1 MEIKLDFIIDTL
13 QKKTGLDLRKR
24 TQIREY
30 FLTRAIYYKLARE
43 YTFHSLSKIGAEVG
57 KDHATVLH
65 GIKKFDLEMK
75 KYYPELYD
83 LYTNFKL
90 RYPVEL
96 FNNDDDIPAPEE
108 LSAIVE
114 RINNMDNQIKQRD
127 AEVKRLNLEIDLMKH
142 NGEDKRSDIV
152 KLVSEISEDQLPLF
166 MERVTAMVRMMNT
179 TTA

>member
-13 QKKTGLDLRKR
+13 QNKTGLNIRKR

-75 KYYPELYD
+75 KYYPELYE

-108 LSAIVE
+108 LTAIVE
-114 RINNMDNQIKQRD
+114 RINSMDNQIRERD
-127 AEVKRLNLEIDLMKH
+127 NEIKRLNLEIDLMKH

>member
-13 QKKTGLDLRKR
+13 QNKTGLDIRKR
-24 TQIREY
+24 TQVREY
-30 FLTRAIYYKLARE
+30 FLTRAIYYKLAKE

-83 LYTNFKL
+83 LYENFRL

-108 LSAIVE
+108 ISSIVK
-114 RINNMDNQIKQRD
+114 RINDMDNQLKVKD
-127 AEVKRLNLEIDLMKH
+127 AEIKRLNLEIDLMKH

-166 MERVTAMVRMMNT
+166 MERITAMVRMMNT

>member
-1 MEIKLDFIIDTL
+1 MAIKLDFIIDTL
-13 QKKTGLDLRKR
+13 QNKTGLDIRKR
-24 TQIREY
+24 TQVREY
-30 FLTRAIYYKLARE
+30 FLTRAIYYKLAKE

-83 LYTNFKL
+83 LYENFRL

-108 LSAIVE
+108 ISSIIK
-114 RINNMDNQIKQRD
+114 RINDMDNKIKVKD
-127 AEVKRLNLEIDLMKH
+127 AEIVRLNLEIDLMKH

-166 MERVTAMVRMMNT
+166 MERITAMVRMMNT

>member
-13 QKKTGLDLRKR
+13 QNKTGLDIRKR
-24 TQIREY
+24 TQVREY
-30 FLTRAIYYKLARE
+30 FLTRAIYYKLAKE

-83 LYTNFKL
+83 LYENFRL

-108 LSAIVE
+108 ISSIVK
-114 RINNMDNQIKQRD
+114 RINDMDNQIKQRD

-166 MERVTAMVRMMNT
+166 MERITAMVRMMNT

>member
-13 QKKTGLDLRKR
+13 QNKTGLDIRKR
-24 TQIREY
+24 TQVREY
-30 FLTRAIYYKLARE
+30 FLTRAIYYKLAKE

-75 KYYPELYD
+75 KYYPELYE

-114 RINNMDNQIKQRD
+114 RINSMDNQIRERD
-127 AEVKRLNLEIDLMKH
+127 NEIKRLNLEIDLMKH
-142 NGEDKRSDIV
+142 RGEDQRSDIV

-166 MERVTAMVRMMNT
+166 MERITAMVRMMNT

>member
-13 QKKTGLDLRKR
+13 QNKTGLDIRKR
-24 TQIREY
+24 TQVREY
-30 FLTRAIYYKLARE
+30 FLTRAIYYKLAKE

-83 LYTNFKL
+83 LYENFRL

-108 LSAIVE
+108 ISSIVK
-114 RINNMDNQIKQRD
+114 RINDMDNQLKVKD
-127 AEVKRLNLEIDLMKH
+127 AEIVRLNLEIDLMKH

-152 KLVSEISEDQLPLF
+152 KLVSEIPEDQLPLF
-166 MERVTAMVRMMNT
+166 MERVTAMVKMMNT

>member
-13 QKKTGLDLRKR
+13 QNKTGLNIRKR
-24 TQIREY
+24 TQVREY
-30 FLTRAIYYKLARE
+30 FLTRAIYYKLAKE

-75 KYYPELYD
+75 KYYPELYE
-83 LYTNFKL
+83 LYENFRL

-108 LSAIVE
+108 ISSIVK
-114 RINNMDNQIKQRD
+114 RINDMDNQLKVKD
-127 AEVKRLNLEIDLMKH
+127 AEIARLNLEIDLMKH
-142 NGEDKRSDIV
+142 RGEDQRSDIV

-166 MERVTAMVRMMNT
+166 MERITAMVRMMNT
-179 TTA
+179 TIA

>member
-13 QKKTGLDLRKR
+13 QNKTGLDIRKR
-24 TQIREY
+24 TQVREY
-30 FLTRAIYYKLARE
+30 FLTRAIYYKLAKE

-83 LYTNFKL
+83 LYENFRL

-108 LSAIVE
+108 ISSIVK
-114 RINNMDNQIKQRD
+114 RINDMDNQLKVKD
-127 AEVKRLNLEIDLMKH
+127 AEIVRLNLEIDLMKH

-166 MERVTAMVRMMNT
+166 MERITAMVKMMNT